1 MLDMPDAMYVTLNCI
16 RKVAGLFPPADF
28 PNSQTDTLLRLGID
42 DGRAEILK
50 KRIASDTQF
59 GLPSLVPKRKIDV
72 NLMTFDSSST
82 VADVF
87 TAVWT
92 NAVLA

>member
-1 MLDMPDAMYVTLNCI
+1 MCGARQRALI
-16 RKVAGLFPPADF
+16 SR
-28 PNSQTDTLLRLGID
+28 LRASVCG
-42 DGRAEILK
+42 GRVGGVGAEILK

-59 GLPSLVPKRKIDV
+59 GLPSLAPKRKIDV